1 MPSTK
6 GSADLLED
14 RRKRALKLL
23 DGRHSLNEVARRI
36 GCFASSVMHWRCTA
50 TGWNKSVE
58 GALLSR
64 PSLEAECRA
73 TPALDRFAARRTTR
87 VWLSDQSVDHDS
99 HCRGDPSQVWNSL
112 SPRSCRSVNAQPTME
127 SPEARAAR
135 LGAEGSRDRALEEK
149 GLAARKKNAA
159 RLGAHIVF
167 ADESGFLLIP
177 TVVRTWA
184 PRGKTPIH
192 RHRQGRRDKISVISG
207 ISLSPKRHRLGL
219 YYLLFFENIA
229 HEEVCVFLLALLR
242 HLRGPIIALL
252 DNSTTHK
259 GEPLEKLR

>member
-1 MPSTK
+1 M
-6 GSADLLED
+6 
-14 RRKRALKLL
+14 
-23 DGRHSLNEVARRI
+23 
-36 GCFASSVMHWRCTA
+36 
-50 TGWNKSVE
+50 
-58 GALLSR
+58 GA
-64 PSLEAECRA
+64 
-73 TPALDRFAARRTTR
+73 
-87 VWLSDQSVDHDS
+87 
-99 HCRGDPSQVWNSL
+99 G
-112 SPRSCRSVNAQPTME
+112 
-127 SPEARAAR
+127 
-135 LGAEGSRDRALEEK
+135 
-149 GLAARKKNAA
+149 KKNAA

-229 HEEVCVFLLALLR
+229 HEEVCVFLRALLR

-259 GEPLEKLR
+259 GEPLEKLRRQHPRLTIEHFPSYAPDLNPDEGVWSLAKKELANSCPKDVDELMEDVIRSINRIKASPQKLRGCILQSELPSFLC